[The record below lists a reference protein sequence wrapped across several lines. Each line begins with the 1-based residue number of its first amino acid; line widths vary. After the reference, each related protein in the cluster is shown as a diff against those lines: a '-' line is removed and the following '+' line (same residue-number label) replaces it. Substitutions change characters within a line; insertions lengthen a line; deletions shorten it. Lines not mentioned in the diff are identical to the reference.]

1 MTTPPRTSDD
11 IRQAFLQFFQ
21 DRGHLLLPGW
31 PLVPLGD
38 PTSLFTSAGM
48 QQFKPYFIGEAR
60 PPAPRITTVQRC
72 FRTTDI
78 EEVGDYS
85 HLTAFEMLGNFSF
98 GDYFK
103 REAIRWAWELLTEV
117 YRIPP
122 ERLHI
127 TVFLTDDEAYGH
139 WRDVG
144 VPESHL
150 HRCDEDKNYWF
161 SFPHGT
167 PGASG
172 PCGPCSEIYYDYH
185 PERGLDGIRVAY
197 DDERFLEIWN
207 LVFMQLYQHPDG
219 TRTDLPAQNI
229 DTGSGLERVAAV
241 LQGKRSVYETD
252 IFLPILEEAARV
264 VGVDY
269 FGGTASEE
277 QAYAIRA
284 MAEHCRAAAMLIAD
298 GVVPSNEGRGYILRR
313 VVRRAVYLAR
323 QAGVRELFTARV
335 AAAAI
340 EKLRMGYPHLADS
353 RPFVERALATEEE
366 RFVRTLTAGS
376 HRLHGLL
383 DRLAPG
389 DALPGHDAFLLY
401 DTFGFPIELTREVS
415 AARGVAVDE
424 AGFEAAMAEQRRRSR
439 EHGRFL
445 KGEPSPLLRSL
456 GEDHSAF
463 VGYTHVEAD
472 ARVVAI
478 IRGGSLVD
486 AAVAGD
492 QAEIVLDTTPFY
504 PEGGGQVG
512 DNGNIRTP
520 SGVFRVEDTQA
531 AGGAIV
537 HRGRVAEGE
546 VRVLDSA
553 TATVDIAYRT
563 GAARNHTGTHMLHAA
578 LRSVLGPHVRQQGS
592 LVTPERLR
600 FDFTH
605 LEQVPRSLL
614 REAQEVV
621 NERVRRDLEVQWRTT
636 SYRNAIEAGALAF
649 FGDKYGN
656 EVRVVEIRD
665 SDGPFSAELC
675 GGTHV
680 HRTGEVGF
688 LHVLRESSVAAGT
701 RRVEA
706 LTGAA
711 AEQYLLDQQ
720 ERLYRLADRLGSPI
734 AEIEERIESLQ
745 AEVERLRRLSEDV
758 ARTQVAAI
766 ADGLVDGA
774 ALVGDAHLVVARVDA
789 ASVDMLRDIA
799 DRVRA
804 RLQPSLLV
812 LAAVVDG
819 RPSFLVAATPD
830 LVGRGVHAGNIVR
843 EVARAAGGGGGGRPG
858 IAQAR
863 ARPPPPIDAAL
874 AEGRRRAREALGA

>member
-843 EVARAAGGGGGGRPG
+843 EVARAAGGGGGGRPD
-858 IAQAR
+858 IAQAG
-863 ARPPPPIDAAL
+863 ARDASRIDAAL

>member
-1 MTTPPRTSDD
+1 
-11 IRQAFLQFFQ
+11 
-21 DRGHLLLPGW
+21 
-31 PLVPLGD
+31 
-38 PTSLFTSAGM
+38 
-48 QQFKPYFIGEAR
+48 
-60 PPAPRITTVQRC
+60 
-72 FRTTDI
+72 
-78 EEVGDYS
+78 
-85 HLTAFEMLGNFSF
+85 
-98 GDYFK
+98 
-103 REAIRWAWELLTEV
+103 
-117 YRIPP
+117 
-122 ERLHI
+122 
-127 TVFLTDDEAYGH
+127 
-139 WRDVG
+139 
-144 VPESHL
+144 
-150 HRCDEDKNYWF
+150 
-161 SFPHGT
+161 
-167 PGASG
+167 
-172 PCGPCSEIYYDYH
+172 
-185 PERGLDGIRVAY
+185 
-197 DDERFLEIWN
+197 
-207 LVFMQLYQHPDG
+207 
-219 TRTDLPAQNI
+219 
-229 DTGSGLERVAAV
+229 
-241 LQGKRSVYETD
+241 
-252 IFLPILEEAARV
+252 
-264 VGVDY
+264 
-269 FGGTASEE
+269 
-277 QAYAIRA
+277 
-284 MAEHCRAAAMLIAD
+284 
-298 GVVPSNEGRGYILRR
+298 
-313 VVRRAVYLAR
+313 
-323 QAGVRELFTARV
+323 
-335 AAAAI
+335 
-340 EKLRMGYPHLADS
+340 
-353 RPFVERALATEEE
+353 
-366 RFVRTLTAGS
+366 
-376 HRLHGLL
+376 
-383 DRLAPG
+383 
-389 DALPGHDAFLLY
+389 
-401 DTFGFPIELTREVS
+401 
-415 AARGVAVDE
+415 
-424 AGFEAAMAEQRRRSR
+424 
-439 EHGRFL
+439 
-445 KGEPSPLLRSL
+445 
-456 GEDHSAF
+456 
-463 VGYTHVEAD
+463 
-472 ARVVAI
+472 
-478 IRGGSLVD
+478 
-486 AAVAGD
+486 
-492 QAEIVLDTTPFY
+492 
-504 PEGGGQVG
+504 
-512 DNGNIRTP
+512 
-520 SGVFRVEDTQA
+520 
-531 AGGAIV
+531 
-537 HRGRVAEGE
+537 
-546 VRVLDSA
+546 
-553 TATVDIAYRT
+553 
-563 GAARNHTGTHMLHAA
+563 MLHAA

-843 EVARAAGGGGGGRPG
+843 EVARAAGGGGGGRPD
-858 IAQAR
+858 IAQAG
-863 ARPPPPIDAAL
+863 ARDASRIDAAL